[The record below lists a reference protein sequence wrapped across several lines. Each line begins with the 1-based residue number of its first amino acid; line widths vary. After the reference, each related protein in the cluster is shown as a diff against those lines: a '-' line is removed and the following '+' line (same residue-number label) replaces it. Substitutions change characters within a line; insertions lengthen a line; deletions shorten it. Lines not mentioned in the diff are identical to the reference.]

1 MTNKY
6 DQTSPFE
13 YKNILI
19 KLGQECEKKG
29 GPSFL
34 NAGRGNPN
42 FFNTTVRDAFSF
54 FHHFMALDAT
64 KDPQYKEIGFYNEKK
79 GIAKRLIDYLT
90 KNRDENGA
98 QFLINAISFIEN
110 EFNLLPD
117 DLISALGSAILGNF
131 YPVPPRMLKEVE
143 LIANKFL
150 RKILYQD
157 PNCPVDQDEFELFA
171 TEGATMSMVYLF
183 NSLKENKLLVTG
195 DHIAIGTPI
204 FSPYLEIPTLKDFE
218 LKQIHIKAHEEDN
231 WQISKEQIEKL
242 KDPKIKAFF
251 LVNPSNPPG
260 IALDQSSI
268 SVIVKLVKEHRPDLI
283 ILTDTVYAPFVE
295 EFRSLVY
302 ELPQNTICV
311 YSYSKY
317 FGVTGWRL
325 GLIMLNK
332 NNILNELIDKLP
344 EKDKKELD
352 ERYKTDSTDPR
363 HLTFMQRC
371 VMDSRDVALAHTGGL
386 SCPQQVMMA
395 LMSIYELMDTQYNY
409 KRTLE
414 RLLKERVELLE
425 TGLGMTLLSGKH
437 YSHYYILVNI
447 STLASKLG
455 KKEAIKKVSI
465 RDFLHTLAEK
475 YGVVALDGDGFGA
488 KGHYL
493 RISLANLDTE
503 SYLEIGKRISQ
514 CIQEN

>member
-1 MTNKY
+1 MTKDY
-6 DQTSPFE
+6 DHTSPFE

-19 KLGQECEKKG
+19 ELGQKCEKNG
-29 GPSFL
+29 GASFL

-64 KDPQYKEIGFYNEKK
+64 KNPEYKEIAFYNIKK
-79 GIAKRLIDYLT
+79 GIAKRLIEYLT
-90 KNRDENGA
+90 KNREEKGA
-98 QFLINAISFIEN
+98 QFLMNAISFAEN

-117 DLISALGSAILGNF
+117 ELIAALGSAVLGNF
-131 YPVPPRMLKEVE
+131 YPVPPRILKEVE
-143 LIANKFL
+143 LIANQFL

-157 PNCPVDQDEFELFA
+157 NNCPVDQNDFELFA

-183 NSLKENKLLVTG
+183 NSLKENKLLNSG

-204 FSPYLEIPTLKDFE
+204 FSPYLEIPALKDFE
-218 LKQIHIKAHEEDN
+218 LKQIHIKAEESSN
-231 WQISKEQIEKL
+231 WQLSKHEIDKL

-260 IALDQSSI
+260 IALDQDSI
-268 SVIVKLVKEHRPDLI
+268 AHLVKLVKEKRPDLI

-302 ELPQNTICV
+302 ELPKNTICV

-325 GLIMLNK
+325 GLIMLHK
-332 NNILNELIDKLP
+332 ENIFNELIHKLP
-344 EKDKKELD
+344 EKEKQELD
-352 ERYKTDSTDPR
+352 RRYKTDSTDPR
-363 HLTFMQRC
+363 HLTFMERC
-371 VMDSRDVALAHTGGL
+371 VMDSRDIALAHTGGL

-395 LMSIYELMDTQYNY
+395 LMSLYELMDSQCHY
-409 KRTLE
+409 KHTLE
-414 RLLKERVELLE
+414 RLLKNRVELLE
-425 TGLGMTLLSGKH
+425 TGLGMKLLSGKH

-447 STLASKLG
+447 LDLADKLG
-455 KKEAIKKVSI
+455 KKEAIEKISI

-493 RISLANLDTE
+493 RISLANLESD
-503 SYLEIGKRISQ
+503 SYLEIGKRINA
-514 CIQEN
+514 CIKQI